1 MSEHST
7 ADYENFHE
15 AKPHGDTVFPFN
27 IYPCSIPQMFPEVL
41 IHWHEDMEIIYIKKG
56 SGIVTVDAQS
66 RALSA
71 PSVVFILPGQL
82 HAIRQQEKEQMEYE
96 NIIFHPRLLVSAGS
110 ELFYRE
116 YLLPLLEGMV
126 QIPTFL
132 TPEDTRFTSLTEPLD
147 ACDREAGEKGKAYPV
162 FVKSQLFLLCYRL
175 LICCP
180 QAGNPSQRATL
191 DQIKPVLSYVDMHF
205 REKIC
210 VADAARQ
217 VGFSE
222 AYFMHFFKEITGKTF
237 VSYLN
242 EYRLSRAEMLLR
254 TTKDSVLDIALETG
268 FQNFSYFIRAF
279 KQKYGMTPM
288 KYRSAFQREI
298 WG

>member
-1 MSEHST
+1 M
-7 ADYENFHE
+7 
-15 AKPHGDTVFPFN
+15 
-27 IYPCSIPQMFPEVL
+27 
-41 IHWHEDMEIIYIKKG
+41 
-56 SGIVTVDAQS
+56 
-66 RALSA
+66 
-71 PSVVFILPGQL
+71 
-82 HAIRQQEKEQMEYE
+82 
-96 NIIFHPRLLVSAGS
+96 
-110 ELFYRE
+110 
-116 YLLPLLEGMV
+116 
-126 QIPTFL
+126 
-132 TPEDTRFTSLTEPLD
+132 
-147 ACDREAGEKGKAYPV
+147 
-162 FVKSQLFLLCYRL
+162 
-175 LICCP
+175 
-180 QAGNPSQRATL
+180 
-191 DQIKPVLSYVDMHF
+191 LSYVDMHF

-222 AYFMHFFKEITGKTF
+222 AYFMRFFKEITGKTF

-254 TTKDSVLDIALETG
+254 TTRDSVLDIALETG